1 MRRRLVVFI
10 DFATAEYSDFL
21 IIMSKLMIRIREI
34 IRASLKIVDLI
45 FWFFN

>member
-1 MRRRLVVFI
+1 VVFI